1 MVRRLKKFTAVL
13 IMVFVMVFAAAL
25 PVSAAVKA
33 PSVSVSYTDK
43 GASVDVTLTWDDFG
57 NDTQYHVDWADK
69 MISDSSGL
77 NYTNIDTGIVSYAG
91 KKSVTLQGL
100 IKYKNYYV
108 RVINQDETTQAVSHV
123 RVYPVDTSGRTT
135 SEYGHGNFKS
145 NTAMCAYCHSN
156 HASLKEQLINEATY
170 YQLCKL
176 CHGTASSQ
184 SKYDVMSGKVSVEGG
199 TVNSLAGPFED
210 GVTSRHDANDSAP
223 GWSPVSVPGS
233 DSTKSLSL
241 TCLSC
246 HQGHAGNDDNYRLLR
261 KTLFVD
267 DAKTEGLKT
276 VNIDFDAYAI
286 TSTNVSGESLYMV
299 KGNTEFCSSCHLDYD
314 DGNALEAGRDSR
326 LTVNEEVYR
335 HPTTVAGRVYSIYG
349 ANGLKNIG
357 PSPWGPLPL
366 QYNAVE
372 AKPELQDKRTSV
384 VCSTC
389 HFAHGTTKQFNT
401 ENGTN
406 KYILRLDN
414 YGTCQS
420 CHQK

>member
-13 IMVFVMVFAAAL
+13 IIVFLVVFAAAL

-33 PSVSVSYTDK
+33 PSVSVSYTHK
-43 GASVDVTLTWDDFG
+43 FTGVDVTLTWDDYG
-57 NDTQYHVDWADK
+57 NGTHYHVDWADK
-69 MISDSSGL
+69 LISNGSGL
-77 NYTNIDTGIVSYAG
+77 EYINVDGGIVSSGG
-91 KKSVTLQGL
+91 KKSITLQGL
-100 IKYKNYYV
+100 TKFMNYYV
-108 RVINQDETTQAVSHV
+108 RVINDDNSTQAVTHL
-123 RVYPVDTSGRTT
+123 RIYPVDTNGRTN
-135 SEYGHGNFKS
+135 EYGHGNFKS

-156 HASLKEQLINEATY
+156 HASLKEQLITETSY

-176 CHGTASSQ
+176 CHGTASTQ
-184 SKYDVMSGKVSVEGG
+184 SKYDVIKGKVAVNGG
-199 TVNSLAGPFED
+199 FADSLAGPFED
-210 GVTSRHDANDSAP
+210 GATSRHDANDSLTR
-223 GWSPVSVPGS
+223 SPAGVPGS
-233 DSTKSLSL
+233 DPTKTLSL

-261 KTLFVD
+261 KTMFVD
-267 DAKTEGLKT
+267 DAKTDGLKT
-276 VNIDFDAYAI
+276 VNIDFDAFAI
-286 TSTNVSGESLYMV
+286 TPSADSGERLYMV

-314 DGNALEAGRDSR
+314 DGNAWEAGRDSR
-326 LTVNEEVYR
+326 LTVNEAVYR

-349 ANGLKNIG
+349 ADGTKNLG

-366 QYNAVE
+366 QYNALE
-372 AKPELQDKRTSV
+372 AKPNQQDKRTSV

-401 ENGTN
+401 ETGN

>member
-1 MVRRLKKFTAVL
+1 MVRRLKKFTAVF
-13 IMVFVMVFAAAL
+13 IIAFIVVFAADL
-25 PVSAAVKA
+25 PVNAAVKA
-33 PSVSVSYTDK
+33 PSVLVSYEDK
-43 GASVDVTLTWDDFG
+43 GTGVDVTLTWEDYG
-57 NDTQYHVDWADK
+57 NGTHYHVDWADK
-69 MISDSSGL
+69 MISNGSGL
-77 NYTNIDTGIVSYAG
+77 NYTNVDSGILSSAG

-100 IKYKNYYV
+100 TKFMNYYV
-108 RVINQDETTQAVSHV
+108 RVINDDNTAQTVSYV
-123 RVYPVDTSGRTT
+123 RLYPVDTSGRTT
-135 SEYGHGNFKS
+135 SEYGHGNFKT

-156 HASLKEQLINEATY
+156 HASLKEQLISEASY

-176 CHGTASSQ
+176 CHGTASTQ
-184 SKYDVMSGKVSVEGG
+184 SKYDVISGKVAVAGG
-199 TVNSLAGPFED
+199 TVDSLAGPFED
-210 GVTSRHDANDSAP
+210 GATSTHDANDSVAR
-223 GWSPVSVPGS
+223 SPLSVPGS
-233 DSTKSLSL
+233 DPAKGLSL

-246 HQGHAGNDDNYRLLR
+246 HQGHAGNDDNYRMLR

-267 DAKTEGLKT
+267 DAQTESLKS
-276 VNIDFDAYAI
+276 VNIDFDAFAI
-286 TSTNVSGESLYMV
+286 TPSAISGERLYMV
-299 KGNTEFCSSCHLDYD
+299 RGNTEFCSACHLDYD
-314 DGNALEAGRDSR
+314 DGNAWVAGRDSR
-326 LTVNEEVYR
+326 LTVNEAVYR

-349 ANGLKNIG
+349 ADGTKNLG
-357 PSPWGPLPL
+357 PSLWGSLPL

-372 AKPELQDKRTSV
+372 AKPGLQDKRTAV

>member
-13 IMVFVMVFAAAL
+13 IIVFLVVFAAAL

-43 GASVDVTLTWDDFG
+43 GDSVDVTLIWDDFG
-57 NDTQYHVDWADK
+57 NGTEYQVDLADK

-77 NYTNIDTGIVSYAG
+77 NYIKVEDAIVSSGG
-91 KKSVTLQGL
+91 KKSVTIPGL
-100 IKYKNYYV
+100 TEFVNYYV
-108 RVINQDETTQAVSHV
+108 RVINKYNTTQAVTHL
-123 RVYPVDTSGRTT
+123 RIYPVDINGRTT

-156 HASLKEQLINEATY
+156 HASLKEQLISEATY

-176 CHGTASSQ
+176 CHGTASTQ
-184 SKYDVMSGKVSVEGG
+184 SKYDVISGKVAVEGK
-199 TVNSLAGPFED
+199 TVESLAGPFED
-210 GVTSRHDANDSAP
+210 GATSRHDANDSLVR
-223 GWSPVSVPGS
+223 SPISVPGS
-233 DSTKSLSL
+233 DPAKTMSL

-261 KTLFVD
+261 KTLFAD

-276 VNIDFDAYAI
+276 MNIDFDAYAI
-286 TSTNVSGESLYMV
+286 TPTNNSGERLFMV
-299 KGNTEFCSSCHLDYD
+299 RGNTEFCSACHLDYD
-314 DGNALEAGRDSR
+314 DGNAWEAGRDSR
-326 LTVNEEVYR
+326 LTVNEAVYR

-349 ANGLKNIG
+349 ANGSKNLAPTPLG
-357 PSPWGPLPL
+357 SLPL

-372 AKPELQDKRTSV
+372 AKSGLQDKRTSV